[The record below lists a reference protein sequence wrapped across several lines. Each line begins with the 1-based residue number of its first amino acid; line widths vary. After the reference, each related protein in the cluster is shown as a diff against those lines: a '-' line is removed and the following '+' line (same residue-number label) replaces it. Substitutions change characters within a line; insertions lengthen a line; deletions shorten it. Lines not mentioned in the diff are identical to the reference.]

1 MRYIFVV
8 LAALLFTTPAYSQ
21 HRHGHRHYVPHH
33 HYHPRVPPPR
43 AYYPPPRAY
52 YPPPRA
58 YYAPPPPVYYAP
70 INNRWRERAATAAI
84 ITMFGSAAAYY
95 IYCNNNPDA
104 EICY

>member
-8 LAALLFTTPAYSQ
+8 LAAVLFTTPAYSQ

-33 HYHPRVPPPR
+33 QYHPRMPPPR

-70 INNRWRERAATAAI
+70 RNNRWRERAATAAI

>member
-1 MRYIFVV
+1 MRYIIAL
-8 LAALLFTTPAYSQ
+8 LAAVLFAAPAYSQ
-21 HRHGHRHYVPHH
+21 HRHGHRHYVPH

-52 YPPPRA
+52 YA
-58 YYAPPPPVYYAP
+58 PPPVYYAP
-70 INNRWRERAATAAI
+70 RNNRWRDRAATAAI

-104 EICY
+104 DICY